1 MGVKKSNFTALD
13 NIPDDATLDFVSN
26 GGNFKITKAD
36 FITQMGATGTLSQLG
51 DPLGTPILNISGTDN
66 QIRNLEP
73 GSGINVSVSPNLGAL
88 IKHNFQVGT
97 AGQVVLNDITALS
110 PVIRN
115 LVGISGISVGVS
127 TDGKNLEIGGATVG
141 LANQVAVTQ
150 AAQLSGTLDSTKE
163 YFIDGIVDMGSQ
175 SIEIPAGGL
184 TLSGYNFDV
193 SKLISSSAAYTLFTS
208 PVGGSGNLIFKD
220 LAIEITGA
228 GSKVYD
234 VTSDTGNEAIEI
246 ARVNY
251 NNCSSLGSMTNYR
264 QGLETGT
271 GRFGGKP
278 ELELIGVWSGGFF
291 IDVSI
296 VRSLTDGA
304 YTLFKAGA
312 GFAMASRFRSN
323 ANIDLPASASFL
335 DFSASNFANPS
346 TLQLVD
352 CIVTRAGVQDA
363 SDSNLTPNIA
373 ASTLASAWSGN
384 NGLPNTFV
392 GGKSVVT
399 SEALTAI
406 TQNVF
411 TDLLGTYTAEDLQHF
426 DAPANGQL
434 RHLGQSPVEYK
445 VGGQMVI
452 EGDDGD
458 VIALKIVIFRDATT
472 SFEDG
477 DTVTRV
483 INNLQG
489 ARNVAYFALSDNI
502 TLSQDDYVKIQI
514 TNTTDGSDATAELDS
529 FFTVEAR

>member
-51 DPLGTPILNISGTDN
+51 DPLGTPILNIAGTDN

-97 AGQVVLNDITALS
+97 AGQVVLTDITALS

-271 GRFGGKP
+271 GRFG
-278 ELELIGVWSGGFF
+278 
-291 IDVSI
+291 
-296 VRSLTDGA
+296 
-304 YTLFKAGA
+304 
-312 GFAMASRFRSN
+312 
-323 ANIDLPASASFL
+323 
-335 DFSASNFANPS
+335 
-346 TLQLVD
+346 
-352 CIVTRAGVQDA
+352 
-363 SDSNLTPNIA
+363 
-373 ASTLASAWSGN
+373 
-384 NGLPNTFV
+384 
-392 GGKSVVT
+392 
-399 SEALTAI
+399 
-406 TQNVF
+406 
-411 TDLLGTYTAEDLQHF
+411 
-426 DAPANGQL
+426 
-434 RHLGQSPVEYK
+434 
-445 VGGQMVI
+445 
-452 EGDDGD
+452 
-458 VIALKIVIFRDATT
+458 
-472 SFEDG
+472 
-477 DTVTRV
+477 
-483 INNLQG
+483 
-489 ARNVAYFALSDNI
+489 
-502 TLSQDDYVKIQI
+502 
-514 TNTTDGSDATAELDS
+514 
-529 FFTVEAR
+529 